1 MKKINYL
8 LLILISPLLWACEGY
23 LDKPDSDDITV
34 EKAFESVR
42 SARKVLN
49 NLYSEVRGASVRAI
63 YLMLWHVMTVLL
75 VITCGPRNS
84 KVVLGQR
91 MITEVQEMMQRQIL
105 LL

>member
-49 NLYSEVRGASVRAI
+49 NLYSEVRGAAYNIS
-63 YLMLWHVMTVLL
+63 T
-75 VITCGPRNS
+75 RNIPYAMACDDGIAGS

>member
-49 NLYSEVRGASVRAI
+49 NL
-63 YLMLWHVMTVLL
+63 
-75 VITCGPRNS
+75 
-84 KVVLGQR
+84 
-91 MITEVQEMMQRQIL
+91 
-105 LL
+105 